1 MAKYDL
7 LQSILPYLEAYE
19 RSYPKVQNP
28 QHFAVWLARQTT
40 EADQLPGHETDPAAR
55 EVEEATIS
63 RLLSFLTR
71 YRRIYARKALEGSV
85 LGTID
90 EFAYLATLLEQGQIT
105 KTDLIQRNR
114 HEKPT
119 GMEIIRRLMALHL
132 VVQRDDLDDRR
143 SKRLTITPEGTAAFS
158 EVAARMGQVSKL
170 LSGSLNTAEKM
181 LLLQLLEKLETFHQ
195 VVLAKAKSSDW
206 LSVVN
211 DK

>member
-19 RSYPKVQNP
+19 RSHPKVHNP

-40 EADQLPGHETDPAAR
+40 ETDQLAGHETNPSAR
-55 EVEEATIS
+55 EMEDATIS
-63 RLLSFLTR
+63 RLFTFLTR

-119 GMEIIRRLMALHL
+119 GMEIIRRLMVLHL
-132 VVQRDDLDDRR
+132 VIQRDDLDDRR

-158 EVAARMGQVSKL
+158 QVAARMGQVSRL
-170 LSGSLNTAEKM
+170 LTGSLNTAEKM

-206 LSVVN
+206 LSVVG